1 MRLYFFRV
9 SFSGFSASQFTGL
22 NFAIV
27 INQVLVKLSLKSS
40 EILVE
45 LPMQF
50 NWLEAADEVVSG
62 VSAEHAKDGLAAANA
77 VDALS
82 CSDYAAAVIQHM

>member
-1 MRLYFFRV
+1 
-9 SFSGFSASQFTGL
+9 
-22 NFAIV
+22 
-27 INQVLVKLSLKSS
+27 
-40 EILVE
+40 
-45 LPMQF
+45 MQF
-50 NWLEAADEVVSG
+50 DWLEAADEVVSG